1 LKARALAL
9 AFLFWHIS
17 FFRFNV
23 LTPECFNIRAPIV
36 KSKPFKLVPG
46 LIALAVIL
54 LVCLLRLLRLE
65 FFERL
70 ECISYDIRAR
80 QALIFSPR
88 VATNLGFVY
97 INEDS
102 LRAVW
107 NGSLGFRFGISWPRQ
122 VYGRVVDELSEQEAK
137 VVAFDVLFGELR
149 PDHPPVQL
157 GTNFPDSDD
166 FFAAQMRKAS
176 NVIIAL
182 TEKVTPPS
190 LFLTNAI
197 AVGDITTEKDPD
209 GILRRVEVFR
219 FYTNWHN
226 AFQQVEADPDYGVNL
241 TNVIIEP
248 RQITLRR
255 KRELGDIKIALDQ
268 DGKFELADFAAGRTG
283 KARPFTVQRAWHM
296 GVILAAR
303 ELNLDLDKAEIDLP
317 NHSIT
322 LRNPAGLERILP
334 VDAEG
339 YFYVDWC
346 LPPNHPA
353 LTKEPIQELLLQDM
367 MRLKDQTNGLVNRW
381 RGKLAVIGSAAQIGN
396 NLTDRGAT
404 PLSNDTLLVSKHW
417 NVANSIITGR
427 FVRRSPLIVDLALII
442 LLGIIAALLTWEL
455 RILTGGLLVVL
466 VALAYIFVAAALYIQ
481 TRFWVPIVLPIGG
494 AMLITYICTIA
505 WRVIFEQEARRRI
518 IESFGTVVSKKILD
532 VILASDKLS
541 LGGTRREITVLFS
554 DVRGFTEFS
563 DTSQERVEN
572 YIKQNNLA
580 GAAAEAYIDEQAR
593 ETLDT
598 VNKYLGLV
606 ADTIMQHDAVLDKFM
621 GDCVMAFW
629 GAPTPYPR
637 HAVACVRA
645 AIAAQRAIYDF
656 NERRALENKSRE
668 VENQARL
675 SAGLPPKQMLPL
687 LLLGSGINTGMA
699 TAGWMGSA
707 SGTKN
712 YTVFGREVNLASRLE
727 GLSGRGRIFIS
738 EATYKHLLRDD
749 STLAATCILQPP
761 QKAKGFAAAINVYE
775 VPWRLPTDA
784 TVPSDTTSTSIS
796 LASKTS

>member
-1 LKARALAL
+1 
-9 AFLFWHIS
+9 
-17 FFRFNV
+17 
-23 LTPECFNIRAPIV
+23 V

-46 LIALAVIL
+46 LIALGVIVF
-54 LVCLLRLLRLE
+54 VCLLRLLRLE

-102 LRAVW
+102 VRAVW
-107 NGSLGFRFGISWPRQ
+107 NGSVGFHFGLYWPRQ
-122 VYGRVVDELSEQEAK
+122 VYGRVIDELAQQGAK
-137 VVAFDVLFGELR
+137 AVAFDVLFGELR
-149 PDHPPVQL
+149 PDHAPVQL
-157 GTNFPDSDD
+157 GGTNLPDSDRW
-166 FFAAQMRKAS
+166 FADQMRQAS
-176 NVIIAL
+176 NIVIAL
-182 TEKVTPPS
+182 TKEVTPPS
-190 LFLTNAI
+190 LFITNAM
-197 AVGDITTEKDPD
+197 AVGDITTDKDPD

-219 FYTNWHN
+219 FYTNWHS
-226 AFQQVEADPDYGVNL
+226 AIQRVEANPEYAVDL
-241 TNVIIEP
+241 TNAVVEP
-248 RQITLRR
+248 RQIILKR
-255 KRELGDIKIALDQ
+255 KDLGDIKIPLDQ
-268 DGKFELADFAAGRTG
+268 DGNFDISDLWDGPSR
-283 KARPFTVQRAWHM
+283 KAKPFTVRRAWHM
-296 GVILAAR
+296 GVILAAC

-322 LRNPAGLERILP
+322 LRSPRGLKRIIP
-334 VDAEG
+334 VDTEG

-353 LTKEPIQELLLQDM
+353 LTQEPIQDLLRQDM
-367 MRLKDQTNGLVNRW
+367 MRLQDQTNGLVNRW

-404 PLSNDTLLVSKHW
+404 PLSKDTLLVSKHW

-455 RILTGGLLVVL
+455 RILTGALLVVL
-466 VALAYIFVAAALYIQ
+466 VALAYMFIAAALYIQ
-481 TRFWVPIVLPIGG
+481 TRIWLPIVLPVFG
-494 AMLITYICTIA
+494 AMIMTYVCTIA

-532 VILASDKLS
+532 VILASDSLS
-541 LGGTRREITVLFS
+541 LGGKRREITVLFS

-563 DTSQERVEN
+563 DTSQERVES
-572 YIKQNNLA
+572 YLKQNNLA

-593 ETLDT
+593 ETLET

-606 ADTIMQHDAVLDKFM
+606 ADTIIEHDAVLDKFM

-637 HAVACVRA
+637 HAVACVHA
-645 AIAAQRAIYDF
+645 AIAAQRAIDDF
-656 NERRALENKSRE
+656 NQQRALENKSRE
-668 VENQARL
+668 IENQARV

-687 LLLGSGINTGMA
+687 LLLGSGINSGMA

-749 STLAATCILQPP
+749 PALATTCILQSP
-761 QKAKGFAAAINVYE
+761 QKVKGFAATINVYE
-775 VPWRLPTDA
+775 VPWRSPSDS
-784 TVPSDTTSTSIS
+784 TVPTDTTSTSVS
-796 LASKTS
+796 LASKNS

>member
-1 LKARALAL
+1 
-9 AFLFWHIS
+9 
-17 FFRFNV
+17 
-23 LTPECFNIRAPIV
+23 V

-54 LVCLLRLLRLE
+54 LVCVLRLLRLE

-80 QALIFSPR
+80 QALKFSPP

-102 LRAVW
+102 VRAVW
-107 NGSLGFRFGISWPRQ
+107 NRSVGFHFGLYWPRQ
-122 VYGRVVDELSEQEAK
+122 VYGRLVDELAQQGAK
-137 VVAFDVLFGELR
+137 AVAFDVLFGELR
-149 PDHPPVQL
+149 PDHAPVQL
-157 GTNFPDSDD
+157 GGTNLLDSDEW
-166 FFAAQMRKAS
+166 FAGQMRRAS

-182 TEKVTPPS
+182 TKEVIPPS
-190 LFLTNAI
+190 LFLTNAM

-219 FYTNWHN
+219 LYTNWHN
-226 AFQQVEADPDYGVNL
+226 AFKQVETNPDYAVDL
-241 TNVIIEP
+241 TNAIVEPNQII
-248 RQITLRR
+248 L
-255 KRELGDIKIALDQ
+255 KRAKDLGDIKIPLDQ
-268 DGKFELADFAAGRTG
+268 DGNFDLADIGSGASG
-283 KARPFTVQRAWHM
+283 KARPFTVRRAWHM
-296 GVILAAR
+296 GVVLAACQ
-303 ELNLDLDKAEIDLP
+303 LNLDLDNPQIDLP
-317 NHSIT
+317 NHRIV
-322 LRNPAGLERILP
+322 LRGPGGAERVLP
-334 VDAEG
+334 VDENA

-353 LTKEPIQELLLQDM
+353 LTQEPIQDLLMQDKL
-367 MRLKDQTNGLVNRW
+367 RLEGHTEGLINRW

-404 PLSNDTLLVSKHW
+404 PLSKDTLLVSKHW

-427 FVRRSPLIVDLALII
+427 FVRRSPLVVDLALII
-442 LLGIIAALLTWEL
+442 LLGVIAAILTWEM
-455 RILTGGLLVVL
+455 RILTGSLLVVL
-466 VALAYIFVAAALYIQ
+466 VAVAYTFVAGVLYFQ
-481 TRFWVPIVLPIGG
+481 TRIWLPIVLPGG
-494 AMLITYICTIA
+494 AMLMTYVSIIA
-505 WRVIFEQEARRRI
+505 WRVIFEQEQRRKI
-518 IESFGTVVSKKILD
+518 IASFGQAVSKKILD
-532 VILASDKLS
+532 VILASDRLS
-541 LGGTRREITVLFS
+541 LGGSRREITVLFA
-554 DVRGFTEFS
+554 DVRGFTEFT

-572 YIKQNNLA
+572 YIKQNHLS

-593 ETLDT
+593 ETLET
-598 VNKYLGLV
+598 VNQYLGLV
-606 ADTIMQHDAVLDKFM
+606 ADTIINKHDAVLDKFI

-637 HAVACVRA
+637 HAVACVRG
-645 AIAAQRAIYDF
+645 AIAAQRAIDDF
-656 NERRALENKSRE
+656 NQQRALENKSRE

-707 SGTKN
+707 SETKN

-749 STLAATCILQPP
+749 PELAATCTLQPP
-761 QKAKGFAAAINVYE
+761 QKVKGFAATINVYE
-775 VPWRLPTDA
+775 VPWRLPTDPPVTA
-784 TVPSDTTSTSIS
+784 DTTSTS
-796 LASKTS
+796 LVTKTS

>member
-1 LKARALAL
+1 
-9 AFLFWHIS
+9 
-17 FFRFNV
+17 
-23 LTPECFNIRAPIV
+23 V

-46 LIALAVIL
+46 LIALGVIVF
-54 LVCLLRLLRLE
+54 VCLLRLLRLE
-65 FFERL
+65 LFERL
-70 ECISYDIRAR
+70 ECMTYDIRAR

-107 NGSLGFRFGISWPRQ
+107 NGSLGFRFGLSWPRQ
-122 VYGRVVDELSEQEAK
+122 VYGRVVDELSQQGAK
-137 VVAFDVLFGELR
+137 AIAFDVLFGELR

-166 FFAAQMRKAS
+166 FFATQMRKAS

-182 TEKVTPPS
+182 TKEVTPPS
-190 LFLTNAI
+190 LFLTNAM

-219 FYTNWHN
+219 FYTNWHS
-226 AFQQVEADPDYGVNL
+226 AFQQVEADPKYAVDL
-241 TNVIIEP
+241 TNAIVEPHQII
-248 RQITLRR
+248 LKR
-255 KRELGDIKIALDQ
+255 KDLEAIKIPLDQ
-268 DGKFELADFAAGRTG
+268 DGNFDLADFGGGPSR
-283 KARPFTVQRAWHM
+283 KAKPFTVRRAWHM
-296 GVILAAR
+296 GVILAAC

-317 NHSIT
+317 HHSIT
-322 LRNPAGLERILP
+322 LRNPAGLERIIP
-334 VDAEG
+334 VDTQG

-353 LTKEPIQELLLQDM
+353 LTQEPIQDLLRQDM
-367 MRLKDQTNGLVNRW
+367 MRLKDQTNGLLNRW
-381 RGKLAVIGSAAQIGN
+381 SGKLAVIGSAAQIGN

-404 PLSNDTLLVSKHW
+404 PLSKDTLLVSKHW

-442 LLGIIAALLTWEL
+442 FLGVIAALLTWEL
-455 RILTGGLLVVL
+455 RILTGALLVVL
-466 VALAYIFVAAALYIQ
+466 VALAYIFIAAALYIQ
-481 TRFWVPIVLPIGG
+481 TRIWLPIFLPVIG

-505 WRVIFEQEARRRI
+505 WRVIFEQEAQRRI

-541 LGGTRREITVLFS
+541 LGGTRREITVIFA

-572 YIKQNNLA
+572 YIKQNKLT

-598 VNKYLGLV
+598 VNQYLGLV

-645 AIAAQRAIYDF
+645 TIAAQRAIYDF
-656 NERRALENKSRE
+656 NEKRALENKSRE
-668 VENQARL
+668 IENQARV

-707 SGTKN
+707 SKTKN

-738 EATYKHLLRDD
+738 EATYKHLVRDD
-749 STLAATCILQPP
+749 PALAATCVLQPP
-761 QKAKGFAAAINVYE
+761 QKAKGFAAMINVYE
-775 VPWRLPTDA
+775 VPWRLPTDPP
-784 TVPSDTTSTSIS
+784 VPADTTSTV
-796 LASKTS
+796 LVSKS

>member
-1 LKARALAL
+1 M
-9 AFLFWHIS
+9 
-17 FFRFNV
+17 
-23 LTPECFNIRAPIV
+23 

-46 LIALAVIL
+46 LIALSVIL

-107 NGSLGFRFGISWPRQ
+107 NGSVGFHFGLYWPRQ
-122 VYGRVVDELSEQEAK
+122 VYGRVVDELAQQGAK

-149 PDHPPVQL
+149 PDHAPVQL
-157 GTNFPDSDD
+157 GGTNLPDSDQW
-166 FFAAQMRKAS
+166 FAVQMRQAS

-190 LFLTNAI
+190 LFITNAM
-197 AVGDITTEKDPD
+197 AVGDITTDKDPD

-219 FYTNWHN
+219 LYTNWHS
-226 AFQQVEADPDYGVNL
+226 AFQRVEANPEYAVDL
-241 TNVIIEP
+241 TNTIVEP
-248 RQITLRR
+248 HQIVLKR
-255 KRELGDIKIALDQ
+255 KDLGDIKIPLDQ
-268 DGKFELADFAAGRTG
+268 DGNFDISDLWEGPSR
-283 KARPFTVQRAWHM
+283 KAKPFTVRRAWHM
-296 GVILAAR
+296 GVILAAC
-303 ELNLDLDKAEIDLP
+303 EFNLDLDKAEINLP

-322 LRNPAGLERILP
+322 LRNPAGLKRIIP
-334 VDAEG
+334 VDTEG

-353 LTKEPIQELLLQDM
+353 LTQEPIQNLLRQDM
-367 MRLKDQTNGLVNRW
+367 MRLQDQSDGLINRW

-404 PLSNDTLLVSKHW
+404 PLSKDTLLVSKHW

-442 LLGIIAALLTWEL
+442 LLGIIAALLTWEM
-455 RILTGGLLVVL
+455 RILRGSLLVVL
-466 VALAYIFVAAALYIQ
+466 VALAYMFIAAALYIQ
-481 TRFWVPIVLPIGG
+481 TRIWLPIVLPIGG
-494 AMLITYICTIA
+494 AMLMTYICTIA
-505 WRVIFEQEARRRI
+505 WRVIFEQEAQRRI

-532 VILASDKLS
+532 LILASPKLS

-572 YIKQNNLA
+572 YIKQNNLT

-593 ETLDT
+593 ETLET
-598 VNKYLGLV
+598 VNKYIGLV

-749 STLAATCILQPP
+749 PALAATCILQPP
-761 QKAKGFAAAINVYE
+761 QKAKGFAAMINVYE
-775 VPWRLPTDA
+775 VPWHLPTDA
-784 TVPSDTTSTSIS
+784 AVPTTTTLSN
-796 LASKTS
+796 LVSKGS

>member
-1 LKARALAL
+1 
-9 AFLFWHIS
+9 
-17 FFRFNV
+17 
-23 LTPECFNIRAPIV
+23 V

-46 LIALAVIL
+46 LIALAVII

-80 QALIFSPR
+80 QALRFSPR

-107 NGSLGFRFGISWPRQ
+107 NGSLGFRFGLYWPRQ
-122 VYGRVVDELSEQEAK
+122 VYGRVVDELSHQGAK
-137 VVAFDVLFGELR
+137 ATAFDVVFGELR
-149 PDHPPVQL
+149 PDHPPVL
-157 GTNFPDSDD
+157 LGGGGTNLPESDE
-166 FFAAQMRKAS
+166 FFARQMRQAS

-182 TEKVTPPS
+182 TKEVTPPA
-190 LFLTNAI
+190 LFLTNAM

-209 GILRRVEVFR
+209 GILRRVQVFR
-219 FYTNWHN
+219 FYTNWHS
-226 AFQQVEADPDYGVNL
+226 AFEQVEANPEYGVDL
-241 TNVIIEP
+241 TNVVIQPTQII
-248 RQITLRR
+248 LRR
-255 KRELGDIKIALDQ
+255 HGAEDIKIPLDQ
-268 DGKFELADFAAGRTG
+268 NGDFDIADFGGGQSR
-283 KARPFTVQRAWHM
+283 KAKPFTVRRAWHM
-296 GVILAAR
+296 GAIMAAC
-303 ELNLDLDKAEIDLP
+303 ELNLDLDKADIDLP
-317 NHSIT
+317 KGRIT
-322 LRNPAGLERILP
+322 LRSPSGVERIIP
-334 VDAEG
+334 VDRNG
-339 YFYVDWC
+339 FFYVDWC

-353 LTKEPIQELLLQDM
+353 LTQEPIQDLLLQDK
-367 MRLKDQTNGLVNRW
+367 MRLQDQTEGLTNRW
-381 RGKLAVIGSAAQIGN
+381 RGKLAVIGSASQIGN

-404 PLSNDTLLVSKHW
+404 PLSRDTLLVSKHW

-442 LLGIIAALLTWEL
+442 LLGVLAGVLTWEP
-455 RILTGGLLVVL
+455 RVLTGTTF
-466 VALAYIFVAAALYIQ
+466 VALAGVGFLLFAAVLYVQTRIWIPVVLPVFVAL
-481 TRFWVPIVLPIGG
+481 T
-494 AMLITYICTIA
+494 MTYASTVA
-505 WRVIFEQEARRRI
+505 WRVIFEQEQRRKI
-518 IESFGTVVSKKILD
+518 IASFGQAVSKKILD
-532 VILASDKLS
+532 VILASDRLS
-541 LGGTRREITVLFS
+541 LGGSRREITVLFA
-554 DVRGFTEFS
+554 DVRGFTEFT

-606 ADTIMQHDAVLDKFM
+606 ADTIINKHDAVLDKFI

-645 AIAAQRAIYDF
+645 AIAAQRAIHDF
-656 NERRALENKSRE
+656 NQKRALENKSRE

-707 SGTKN
+707 SETKN

-738 EATYKHLLRDD
+738 EATYKHLVRDD
-749 STLAATCILQPP
+749 PELAATCILQPP
-761 QKAKGFAAAINVYE
+761 QKVKGIAATINVYE
-775 VPWRLPTDA
+775 VPWRLPTDS
-784 TVPSDTTSTSIS
+784 TVSTDTTATA
-796 LASKTS
+796 LASRSS

>member
-1 LKARALAL
+1 
-9 AFLFWHIS
+9 
-17 FFRFNV
+17 
-23 LTPECFNIRAPIV
+23 V

-54 LVCLLRLLRLE
+54 LVCVLRLLRLE

-80 QALIFSPR
+80 QALKFSPP
-88 VATNLGFVY
+88 VTTNLGFVY

-102 LRAVW
+102 VRSVW
-107 NGSLGFRFGISWPRQ
+107 NGSVGFHFGLYWPRQ
-122 VYGRVVDELSEQEAK
+122 VYGRVVDELAQQCAK
-137 VVAFDVLFGELR
+137 AVAFDVLFGELR
-149 PDHPPVQL
+149 PDHAPVQL
-157 GTNFPDSDD
+157 GGTNLPDSDEW
-166 FFAAQMRKAS
+166 FAGQMRRAS

-182 TEKVTPPS
+182 TKEVTPPS

-197 AVGDITTEKDPD
+197 AVGDITTENDPD

-219 FYTNWHN
+219 LYTNWHN
-226 AFQQVEADPDYGVNL
+226 AFKQVEANPDYAVDL
-241 TNVIIEP
+241 TNAIVEP
-248 RQITLRR
+248 NQITL
-255 KRELGDIKIALDQ
+255 KRPKDLGDIKIPLDQ
-268 DGKFELADFAAGRTG
+268 DGNFDLADFGGGASG
-283 KARPFTVQRAWHM
+283 KARPFTVRRAWHM
-296 GVILAAR
+296 GVVLAAC
-303 ELNLDLDKAEIDLP
+303 ELDLNLDQAEIDLP

-322 LRNPAGLERILP
+322 LHGPAGRKRVLP
-334 VDAEG
+334 VDAQG

-353 LTKEPIQELLLQDM
+353 LTQEPIQDLLMQDKL
-367 MRLKDQTNGLVNRW
+367 RLEGHTEGLINRW

-404 PLSNDTLLVSKHW
+404 PLSKDTLLVSKHW

-442 LLGIIAALLTWEL
+442 LLGVIAAILTWEM
-455 RILTGGLLVVL
+455 RILTGSLLVVL
-466 VALAYIFVAAALYIQ
+466 VAVAYTFVAGVLYFQ
-481 TRFWVPIVLPIGG
+481 TRIWLPIVLPGG
-494 AMLITYICTIA
+494 AMLMTYVSTIA
-505 WRVIFEQEARRRI
+505 WRVIFEQEQRRKI
-518 IESFGTVVSKKILD
+518 IASFGQAVSKKILD
-532 VILASDKLS
+532 VILASDRLS
-541 LGGTRREITVLFS
+541 LGGSRREITVLFA
-554 DVRGFTEFS
+554 DVRGFTEFT

-572 YIKQNNLA
+572 YIKQNNLS

-593 ETLDT
+593 ETLET
-598 VNKYLGLV
+598 VNQYLGLV
-606 ADTIMQHDAVLDKFM
+606 ADTIINKHDAVLDKFI

-637 HAVACVRA
+637 HAVACVRG
-645 AIAAQRAIYDF
+645 AIAAQRAIDDF
-656 NERRALENKSRE
+656 NQQRALENKSRE

-707 SGTKN
+707 SETKN

-749 STLAATCILQPP
+749 PELAATCTLQPP
-761 QKAKGFAAAINVYE
+761 QKVKGFAATINVYE
-775 VPWRLPTDA
+775 VPWRLPNDPPVA
-784 TVPSDTTSTSIS
+784 ADTTSTS
-796 LASKTS
+796 LVSKTS

>member
-1 LKARALAL
+1 
-9 AFLFWHIS
+9 
-17 FFRFNV
+17 
-23 LTPECFNIRAPIV
+23 V

-54 LVCLLRLLRLE
+54 FVCLLRLLRLE
-65 FFERL
+65 FLERL

-80 QALIFSPR
+80 QALKFSPP

-107 NGSLGFRFGISWPRQ
+107 NGSLGFRFGLYWPRQ
-122 VYGRVVDELSEQEAK
+122 VYGRVVDELSRQGGKA
-137 VVAFDVLFGELR
+137 VAFDVLFGELR

-157 GTNFPDSDD
+157 GETNFPESDE
-166 FFAAQMRKAS
+166 FFAAQMRRAS

-182 TEKVTPPS
+182 TKEVTPPP
-190 LFLTNAI
+190 LFLTNAM

-219 FYTNWHN
+219 FYTNWHS
-226 AFQQVEADPDYGVNL
+226 AFKQVEANPKYAVDL
-241 TNVIIEP
+241 TNAIVEP
-248 RQITLRR
+248 HQIVLKRQGLD
-255 KRELGDIKIALDQ
+255 DIKVPLDQ
-268 DGKFELADFAAGRTG
+268 DGNFDISDLWEGPSR
-283 KARPFTVQRAWHM
+283 KAKPFTVRRAWHM
-296 GVILAAR
+296 GAILAAR
-303 ELNLDLDKAEIDLP
+303 QLNLDLDKADIDLP
-317 NHSIT
+317 NRRIT
-322 LRNPAGLERILP
+322 LRGEAGLERIIP
-334 VDAEG
+334 VDNDG

-353 LTKEPIQELLLQDM
+353 LTQEPIQDLLLQDKL
-367 MRLKDQTNGLVNRW
+367 RLENQTNGLVNRW

-404 PLSNDTLLVSKHW
+404 PLSKDTLLVSKHW

-427 FVRRSPLIVDLALII
+427 FVRRSPLSVDLALII
-442 LLGIIAALLTWEL
+442 LLGVIAALLTWEL
-455 RILTGGLLVVL
+455 RILTGSLLVVL
-466 VALAYIFVAAALYIQ
+466 VALAYTLGAFALYIQ
-481 TRFWVPIVLPIGG
+481 TRSWLPIILPVLG
-494 AMLITYICTIA
+494 AMLMTYVCTIA

-518 IESFGTVVSKKILD
+518 IESFGTIVSKKILD
-532 VILASDKLS
+532 VILASDNLS
-541 LGGTRREITVLFS
+541 LGGKRREITVLFA
-554 DVRGFTEFS
+554 DVRGFTEFT
-563 DTSQERVEN
+563 DTSQERVES
-572 YIKQNNLA
+572 YLKQNNLT

-593 ETLDT
+593 ETLET

-606 ADTIMQHDAVLDKFM
+606 ADTIIEYDAVLDKFI

-629 GAPTPYPR
+629 GAPTPYPG

-645 AIAAQRAIYDF
+645 AIAAQRAIS
-656 NERRALENKSRE
+656 NLNQERTLENKSRE
-668 VENQARL
+668 IENQARV
-675 SAGLPPKQMLPL
+675 SAGLPPKQLLPL

-699 TAGWMGSA
+699 TAGFMGSA
-707 SGTKN
+707 AKTRN

-738 EATYKHLLRDD
+738 EATYQHLLRDD
-749 STLAATCILQPP
+749 PALAATCISQPP
-761 QKAKGFAAAINVYE
+761 QKVKGFAATINVFE

-784 TVPSDTTSTSIS
+784 AVAADTTSTS
-796 LASKTS
+796 LVSKTS